1 MINKVFLSI
10 CVVVVAACVAAAG
23 EGGAEVRRVG
33 GLAVTALLDAEAT
46 GIETSILI
54 GLDDE
59 SRALAARPDAMDGSI
74 NAFVVTIG
82 GKTVLFDSGLGVKAG
97 GLLLK
102 SLARAGL
109 KPDDIDAIVITHFH
123 FDHVGGLME
132 NGKPVFSKAD
142 LYVPRVEVDKWSD
155 SGTEFLAAYQPKAYA
170 FEFGAEFLPGI
181 TAIDATGHT
190 PGHSVFRV
198 ADGDDAI
205 LIIGDVTHVIGV
217 QTKFPDVAIAFD
229 ANPARAVAARKRI
242 FDMAVRETLPV
253 AGMHI
258 PFPGM
263 GRLTKEGGA
272 YAFEPL
278 AR

>member
-1 MINKVFLSI
+1 MRKLFLAI
-10 CVVVVAACVAAAG
+10 CMVVAMAGIAGAG

-59 SRALAARPDAMDGSI
+59 SRALAAQPGAMNGSI
-74 NAFVVTIG
+74 NAFVVNIG
-82 GKTVLFDSGLGVKAG
+82 GKTVLFDSGLGAKAG
-97 GLLLK
+97 GLLVK
-102 SLARAGL
+102 SLDKAGL
-109 KPDDIDAIVITHFH
+109 KPGDIDAIVITHFH

-132 NGKPVFSKAD
+132 NGKPVFSNAD

-190 PGHSVFRV
+190 PGHTVFRL
-198 ADGDDAI
+198 ADGDDAL
-205 LIIGDVTHVIGV
+205 LIIGDLMHVAGV
-217 QTKFPDVAIAFD
+217 QLKYPDVAITFD
-229 ANPARAVAARKRI
+229 TNPARAVAARKRI
-242 FDMAVRETLPV
+242 LDMAAREKLPV

-258 PFPGM
+258 SFPGM
-263 GRLTKEGGA
+263 GKVTKEGGA

-278 AR
+278 ER